1 MLPTMGVQGA
11 RQSVGGSFA
20 VTGLPIDRLA
30 LKSAP
35 RSAVSSAVRPS
46 SALIRL

>member
-1 MLPTMGVQGA
+1 LRP
-11 RQSVGGSFA
+11 
-20 VTGLPIDRLA
+20 LA